1 MFVYY
6 DNFWLEA
13 SSSALGETGQTGA
26 TGATGPTGSV
36 PSGATGTFISQDGKT
51 VTVTNGIITNI
62 V

>member
-6 DNFWLEA
+6 DGFWLEA

-36 PSGATGTFISQDGKT
+36 PSGATGSFTSQDGKT
-51 VTVTNGIITNI
+51 ITVTNGIITSI